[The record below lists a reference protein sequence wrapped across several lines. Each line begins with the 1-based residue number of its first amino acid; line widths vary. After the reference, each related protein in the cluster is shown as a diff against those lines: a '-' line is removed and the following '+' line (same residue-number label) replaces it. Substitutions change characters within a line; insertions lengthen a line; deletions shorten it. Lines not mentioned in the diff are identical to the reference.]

1 MVHTDKE
8 VVEID
13 TSDRKLGR
21 GAYLC
26 PTRSC
31 WAIGLE
37 RNYLERAL
45 RVKLSA
51 NNRRVLINYSDNL
64 SKENQL

>member
-1 MVHTDKE
+1 MVHTNKG

-13 TSDRKLGR
+13 TSARKPGR

-26 PTRSC
+26 PIKSC

-37 RNYLERAL
+37 RNYLERAF

-51 NNRRVLINYSDNL
+51 NNRRALINYSDNL
-64 SKENQL
+64 SKEGQI

>member
-51 NNRRVLINYSDNL
+51 NNRRALINYSDNL